1 MGGVAVKIRLPIGL
15 YLETFL
21 ERDVILRLLSSSLRL
36 QSQITI
42 GIEYSDLPRK
52 RTCSETM
59 AFISKLIY
67 LLKYYIYLT
76 SLPPNSLTTRS
87 G

>member
-1 MGGVAVKIRLPIGL
+1 MVWVFRSVCLLVL

-76 SLPPNSLTTRS
+76 SLPPKLVND
-87 G
+87 

>member
-1 MGGVAVKIRLPIGL
+1 MVWVLRYVCLLVL

-52 RTCSETM
+52 RTCSETV

-76 SLPPNSLTTRS
+76 SLPPKLVND
-87 G
+87 

>member
-1 MGGVAVKIRLPIGL
+1 MVWVLRYVCLLVL

-76 SLPPNSLTTRS
+76 SLPPKLVND
-87 G
+87 

>member
-21 ERDVILRLLSSSLRL
+21 DRDVILRLLSSSLRL

-76 SLPPNSLTTRS
+76 SLPPKLVND
-87 G
+87 